1 MIKNE
6 EFIEITMKTLK
17 GLEWG
22 ERVIVSSFKKD
33 RHIMVTKKEE
43 GYDVVQDGFEKRS
56 YENVDEQSL
65 INLLGV
71 LQRKEF
77 PRSFKLWF
85 SIEKNKHE
93 QLSLIDYY

>member
-1 MIKNE
+1 MIENE
-6 EFIEITMKTLK
+6 AFIEVTIKTLK
-17 GLEWG
+17 RLEWG
-22 ERVIVSSFKKD
+22 EKIIASSFKKD

-43 GYDVVQDGFEKRS
+43 GYDIVQDGFEKRS
-56 YENVDEQSL
+56 YENVDEQNL
-65 INLLGV
+65 INLLRV

-85 SIEKNKHE
+85 SVEKKKHE